1 MKTGVLGLLFLICS
15 ALEITSEYPWK
26 VIPMTGNNVTEKPPI
41 KNETLPR
48 TVDMWSHHQNNS
60 GNSSTSK
67 KLNSV
72 EKIFKRLETVQ
83 LLMKDAM
90 SKPKNNPS
98 KDESLSAEPQAKTN
112 KMNSVD
118 KNLESDIDQILKDAM
133 SKPEYP
139 KNNPSIDED
148 KISESD
154 IEDQINNDA
163 MSKPEYPKNNP
174 KVDEGSKSGGPDH
187 KPDRS
192 NDTSLASPVT
202 KSVDS
207 GRYII

>member
-1 MKTGVLGLLFLICS
+1 
-15 ALEITSEYPWK
+15 
-26 VIPMTGNNVTEKPPI
+26 MTGNNVTEKSPI

-98 KDESLSAEPQAKTN
+98 KDESSSAEPQAKTN

-192 NDTSLASPVT
+192 NDSSSASSVT

-207 GRYII
+207 GRYLL

>member
-1 MKTGVLGLLFLICS
+1 MKTGVLRLLFLICS

-26 VIPMTGNNVTEKPPI
+26 VIPMTGNNVTEKSPI

-60 GNSSTSK
+60 GNLSTSK

-72 EKIFKRLETVQ
+72 ENIFKRLETVQ

-98 KDESLSAEPQAKTN
+98 KYESLSAEPQAKTN

-154 IEDQINNDA
+154 IENQINNDA

-187 KPDRS
+187 EPDRS
-192 NDTSLASPVT
+192 NDSSSASSVT

-207 GRYII
+207 GRYLL